1 MMDNLR
7 KLILSGGGLG
17 YLPVAPGTWASVV
30 PCAAFW
36 VLAWAVG
43 GGGGRRIGWPE
54 LLVAAAMAA
63 LALLSSIGCVALGEF
78 AERTFGKKDS
88 RRCVIDEYAGQAV
101 TLVGLP
107 LSAGGLL
114 WLPPAVGFLAFR
126 AMDIIKPPP
135 GRRLE
140 RLPFGWGVLLDDLVA
155 GVYANV
161 LGQLI
166 LRVGLRA

>member
-1 MMDNLR
+1 MDNLR
-7 KLILSGGGLG
+7 KLILSGGGVG
-17 YLPVAPGTWASVV
+17 YLPVAPGSWASLV
-30 PCAAFW
+30 PCAVFLL
-36 VLAWAVG
+36 LAWALG
-43 GGGGRRIGWPE
+43 GQGARAIGPAE
-54 LLVAAAMAA
+54 LIVAVAMAA
-63 LALLSSIGCVALGEF
+63 LAMVSSVGCVALGEF

-101 TLVGLP
+101 TLLLVP
-107 LSAGGLL
+107 LSAAGTL
-114 WLPPAVGFLAFR
+114 WLPPVVAFLAFR

-161 LGQLI
+161 L
-166 LRVGLRA
+166 LRWATRLF

>member
-1 MMDNLR
+1 MTDTLR

-17 YLPVAPGTWASVV
+17 YLPLAPGTWASLA
-30 PCAAFW
+30 PCAAFLL
-36 VLAWAVG
+36 LAWAVG
-43 GGGGRRIGWPE
+43 GGQAGAIGSGEW
-54 LLVAAAMAA
+54 LVAAAMVA
-63 LALLSSIGCVALGEF
+63 LAVLSGLACVVLGQF
-78 AERTFGKKDS
+78 AERAFGKKDS

-107 LSAGGLL
+107 LWAGGSLV
-114 WLPPAVGFLAFR
+114 LPPAVAFLAFR

-140 RLPFGWGVLLDDLVA
+140 RLPFGWGVLLDDVVA

-161 LGQLI
+161 LCQLI